1 MKRRTFLGASGGSGV
16 LASIFTGCG
25 DQAGNHSNGS
35 INSAKSSQ
43 SMQKISVTDKG
54 MLAGMTLEKLREQYR
69 YELFDDFLPFVEKYV
84 VDHQY
89 GAFMTRTDHDGNNV
103 STDKSST
110 SIGRGIWLFS
120 FLYNNFGKD
129 EKYLEIANK
138 AVDFILK
145 HKPSGDDLWPNLISR
160 EGEVL
165 DQGRVSIAH
174 DCYIGEGLAEFGKAT
189 GEQEYFDLGRETM
202 FKCLR
207 HYDRPDYQ
215 DGASPYPGA
224 RNLWYWILFM
234 WFCTCNLDY
243 QDDPELEKLV
253 VRCVDAIM
261 NYHHNPDFNLMNN
274 VINHD
279 LSRSEDPKHSNLAG
293 CGHATEALWMIM
305 YEAVRTKDK
314 ALFDL
319 AAQRFKRHVEVS
331 KDDVY
336 GGVFNDLIDVDKNIW
351 QLSKIHWAQE
361 FVPMG
366 SLPVIE
372 HNGAQ
377 WAKDM
382 FSEQFAYLLEKF
394 TLRQYGYP
402 LWFAYA
408 DRKITFTEHYDRC
421 EHFHHPRYLM
431 QNMLALDRMIKRG
444 GKRSNVFA

>member
-1 MKRRTFLGASGGSGV
+1 MKRRTFLGATGGSGA

-25 DQAGNHSNGS
+25 EQAKEHSGGFHS
-35 INSAKSSQ
+35 V
-43 SMQKISVTDKG
+43 QKKSVTDNG

-89 GAFMTRTDHDGNNV
+89 GAFMTRTDHDGTNV
-103 STDKSST
+103 STDKSAT

-120 FLYNNFGKD
+120 FLYNNFVKD
-129 EKYLEIANK
+129 EKYLEIASK

-189 GEQEYFDLGRETM
+189 GEQDYFDLGRETM

-224 RNLWYWILFM
+224 RNLWYWMLFM

-261 NYHHNPDFNLMNN
+261 NYHYDPEYGLFDEY
-274 VINHD
+274 VNHD
-279 LSRSEDPKHSNLAG
+279 LSRIDNDYG
-293 CGHATEALWMIM
+293 QIVTGHGLETMWMVMFEA
-305 YEAVRTKDK
+305 ARRRDK
-314 ALFDL
+314 TLFET
-319 AAQRFKRHVEVS
+319 AAERLKRSCEVFW
-331 KDDVY
+331 DDVY
-336 GGVFNDLIDVDKNIW
+336 GGMLAGLNHVDKNIW
-351 QLSKIHWAQE
+351 GVAKSLWLQE
-361 FVPMG
+361 EILIGTLFIV
-366 SLPVIE
+366 E
-372 HNGAQ
+372 HTGAE
-377 WAKDM
+377 WAKDWYSKM
-382 FSEQFAYLLEKF
+382 YNYVLDKF
-394 TLRQYGYP
+394 PLKEYGHP
-402 LWFAYA
+402 IWILYA
-408 DRKITFTEHYDRC
+408 DRKVTFEEHTGRVGN
-421 EHFHHPRYLM
+421 FHHPRQLM
-431 QNMLALDRMIKRG
+431 INMLILDRMISRG
-444 GKRSNVFA
+444 GKVSDLFA